1 LLGRYADR
9 AGHSREVVALQAAAG
24 SVLVV
29 DRDAITL
36 GGRRLVAHLGADEPA
51 RNADLICEH
60 YLADRTRGRC
70 RAVLAGD
77 LEVDPVAADAEPTA
91 CLDEPAVEGPPRGL
105 RLQPVDGLRSIPDLR
120 WVADEGTAG
129 VSAVSVREAI
139 AGMQSYEPVRRLTR
153 EALAR
158 HRDDPRFSLCLL
170 QAELD
175 RVNASRI
182 VLNRG
187 LREAVVEA
195 MRTEGLSAS
204 EIAIRCGRLKRDAR
218 GNVAGETSWLARRVG
233 LAPEGGKSA
242 PTPWVH
248 SEVLALI
255 ARRGLGLSP
264 REVELG

>member
-1 LLGRYADR
+1 MGR
-9 AGHSREVVALQAAAG
+9 SRELVALPAAAG

-36 GGRRLVAHLGADEPA
+36 DGRRLVAHLGADEPLQ
-51 RNADLICEH
+51 NADLICAH
-60 YLADRTRGRC
+60 YLADQTRGRC
-70 RAVLAGD
+70 RAVLAND
-77 LEVDPVAADAEPTA
+77 LEVDPVAAAGEATA
-91 CLDEPAVEGPPRGL
+91 CPDERALERLPRGL
-105 RLQPVDGLRSIPDLR
+105 RLQSVHGLRSIADLR
-120 WVADEGTAG
+120 WVADQGQAG
-129 VSAVSVREAI
+129 VSPISVREAI

-158 HRDDPRFSLCLL
+158 HRGDPRLSLCVL
-170 QAELD
+170 QAELE
-175 RVNASRI
+175 RVDASRI

-187 LREAVVEA
+187 LREAVLEA
-195 MRTEGLSAS
+195 MRTQGLSAS
-204 EIAIRCGRLKRDAR
+204 EIAIRCGRFKRDAR

-233 LAPEGGKSA
+233 LAPEGGRST

-248 SEVLALI
+248 SEVLGLI

>member
-1 LLGRYADR
+1 LLGRYADH
-9 AGHSREVVALQAAAG
+9 AGRSREVVALPAAAG

-29 DRDAITL
+29 DRDAATL
-36 GGRRLVAHLGADEPA
+36 GERRLVAHLGADEPVQ
-51 RNADLICEH
+51 NADLICEH

-77 LEVDPVAADAEPTA
+77 LEADPVAAGSEPTA
-91 CLDEPAVEGPPRGL
+91 CPGQPAAERLPRGL
-105 RLQPVDGLRSIPDLR
+105 RLEPVGGLRSIPDLR
-120 WVADEGTAG
+120 WVAHEGAAG
-129 VSAVSVREAI
+129 VSPISVREAI
-139 AGMQSYEPVRRLTR
+139 GGMESYEPVRRLTR
-153 EALAR
+153 DALAR
-158 HRDDPRFSLCLL
+158 HRGDARLSLCLL
-170 QAELD
+170 QAELE
-175 RVNASRI
+175 RVDASRI

-195 MRTEGLSAS
+195 MRTQGLSAS

-233 LAPEGGKSA
+233 LAPEGGKSV

-248 SEVLALI
+248 SEVLGLI